1 MNRFRPFILA
11 FTVALAGLLAYGLF
25 TRPDVQGVDADCFS
39 AARVTEDIEIISKE
53 NHSVAHPEER
63 ARVREHLVQRLE
75 GLGAD
80 TVLCFEYDSLVSPS
94 NRPFVYT
101 FDAVDIFAEF
111 PPLNPSEDDS
121 YLMFVAHYDS

>member
-53 NHSVAHPEER
+53 TDIA
-63 ARVREHLVQRLE
+63 
-75 GLGAD
+75 
-80 TVLCFEYDSLVSPS
+80 
-94 NRPFVYT
+94 VY
-101 FDAVDIFAEF
+101 I
-111 PPLNPSEDDS
+111 LNPMTQGNNDNFKSVYEDIISDNMS
-121 YLMFVAHYDS
+121 IIKNALSVRRY